1 MCINTYYIHT
11 YYNLQET
18 EVRQIERIE
27 ECFLRKILNTSK
39 GCPIVQMYL
48 ETGHVP
54 ARFEIKK
61 IRLLFLQYILKES
74 PTSLLYKFLQ
84 LQIENPTRGDW
95 ASNCIKDLEELK
107 IVLSFEE
114 IKMMTKA
121 KFNQILNKAISIKAF
136 EYLTQKKGSKGIEI
150 LYTELKMAQY
160 LMPDQENL
168 SIEDKRRIFEIRNR
182 MLPIA
187 ANFPSNEIVEKC
199 WCGEDEDMKHIYMCE
214 YLTSE
219 TVKTPYEMIFSENV
233 SKQKKVYKQFELN
246 YDRRKQRNNGKQQN
260 KENLSHV
267 ILVNCDPLSSV
278 EYSNGAK

>member
-1 MCINTYYIHT
+1 
-11 YYNLQET
+11 
-18 EVRQIERIE
+18 
-27 ECFLRKILNTSK
+27 
-39 GCPIVQMYL
+39 
-48 ETGHVP
+48 
-54 ARFEIKK
+54 
-61 IRLLFLQYILKES
+61 
-74 PTSLLYKFLQ
+74 
-84 LQIENPTRGDW
+84 
-95 ASNCIKDLEELK
+95 
-107 IVLSFEE
+107 
-114 IKMMTKA
+114 
-121 KFNQILNKAISIKAF
+121 
-136 EYLTQKKGSKGIEI
+136 
-150 LYTELKMAQY
+150 MAQY

-168 SIEDKRRIFEIRNR
+168 SVEDKRRIFEIRNR
-182 MLPIA
+182 MLPFA